1 MALWDLINS
10 ICELYKTFPDISN
23 WIKIFQ
29 DYINQ
34 FICTSKIF
42 NFSWILRT
50 RIRHTT
56 CIRIYSQWG
65 PDSFRKPISAWI
77 LSQTTFEDISVFYW
91 LANQR
96 SLLIYQSKW
105 CKPDLYQLASSQE
118 TSHIHM
124 SLPILRVYFPKLL
137 VTNSHRPEN
146 QTIDK
151 LVILGKLSEGWIL
164 IETAPTNK
172 FLLQIY
178 K

>member
-1 MALWDLINS
+1 
-10 ICELYKTFPDISN
+10 
-23 WIKIFQ
+23 
-29 DYINQ
+29 
-34 FICTSKIF
+34 
-42 NFSWILRT
+42 
-50 RIRHTT
+50 
-56 CIRIYSQWG
+56 
-65 PDSFRKPISAWI
+65 
-77 LSQTTFEDISVFYW
+77 
-91 LANQR
+91 
-96 SLLIYQSKW
+96 
-105 CKPDLYQLASSQE
+105 
-118 TSHIHM
+118 M